1 MNKNDRG
8 ASPGLWMIGVAALFL
23 AGFFLIVVFGAQSS
37 RRAVGLQEDNANV
50 RILES
55 YLATAVKGSDRTGA
69 VRVVREG
76 AYAPVL
82 VIADGD
88 SGYALQIYRTG
99 GELLEDYAP
108 LGEEP
113 SPERSQKIADTEKF
127 EILENGDL
135 LELRTDAGRV
145 LVKLRSGEEAP

>member
-1 MNKNDRG
+1 MNRKNRG

-23 AGFFLIVVFGAQSS
+23 AGFFLLVVFGAQSY
-37 RRAVGLQEDNANV
+37 RRAVGLQEENANA

-55 YLATAVKGSDRTGA
+55 YLATAVKGSDRAGS

-76 AYAPVL
+76 DFAPVL
-82 VIADGD
+82 VIADAD
-88 SGYALQIYRTG
+88 SGYALQIYRAG

-108 LGEEP
+108 LEAEP
-113 SPERSQKIADTEKF
+113 SPDRSQKIADTESF
-127 EILENGDL
+127 EILERGDL

-145 LVKLRSGEEAP
+145 LVRLRSGEEEP